1 MAMQDGFEWLARQNF
16 NGETL
21 RVLMHV
27 MAKLDFENY
36 ILVKQL
42 DVAIALGMQK
52 LTCPGR
58 CGFCLKKALFTP
70 GRTWD
75 R

>member
-1 MAMQDGFEWLARQNF
+1 
-16 NGETL
+16 
-21 RVLMHV
+21 MHV

-52 LTCPGR
+52 THVSGR
-58 CGFCLKKALFTP
+58 CGFLAKRALFMPDRTL
-70 GRTWD
+70 GR
-75 R
+75 

>member
-1 MAMQDGFEWLARQNF
+1 MA
-16 NGETL
+16 GEAEFQRGDL

-52 LTCPGR
+52 RTCPGR
-58 CGFCLKKALFTP
+58 CGFCLKRALFMPDRTL
-70 GRTWD
+70 GR
-75 R
+75 